1 MDFILE
7 KIKLKYSSLFK
18 EFIFILIFILRIK
31 KSKKYILFFTF
42 INNFIFK
49 IVKNEYIFI
58 LTKEK
63 KV

>member
-18 EFIFILIFILRIK
+18 EYIFILIFIPEK
-31 KSKKYILFFTF
+31 KVKNIFYFTF

-49 IVKNEYIFI
+49 NVKNEIYLF
-58 LTKEK
+58 
-63 KV
+63 

>member
-49 IVKNEYIFI
+49 NVKNEIYLF
-58 LTKEK
+58 
-63 KV
+63 

>member
-18 EFIFILIFILRIK
+18 EYIFIFILRIK
-31 KSKKYILFFTF
+31 KVKNIFYFTF

-49 IVKNEYIFI
+49 NVKNEIYLF
-58 LTKEK
+58 
-63 KV
+63 